1 MRLTLG
7 RGWWR
12 RVPIH
17 DTWRREH
24 NIWAGRWG
32 VRITVRIRGRRI
44 VPRIGARRR
53 WIRCTWKGLGR
64 VLGKRRRVGYL
75 FSPRGSG
82 RLFLV
87 AAHELLSGVGVV
99 LRRWH
104 GEGHKNVEDYA
115 GHDDFVEQEQ
125 GEDGWESDKR
135 TAYLGCGRSGFQD
148 LVAAQTQ
155 LATLLRLNFAGTW
168 LVISRLQ
175 PTATSRYPC
184 LKRCGGGVPRG
195 DDDDEGWGDA
205 SARVKVANWCQPTR
219 PGKPFLSAPIR
230 SPVYSSPALV
240 TAQNNPLSVLNDP
253 TANVNRL

>member
-125 GEDGWESDKR
+125 GEDEWESDKR
-135 TAYLGCGRSGFQD
+135 D
-148 LVAAQTQ
+148 
-155 LATLLRLNFAGTW
+155 
-168 LVISRLQ
+168 
-175 PTATSRYPC
+175 
-184 LKRCGGGVPRG
+184 GVPRLWSFG
-195 DDDDEGWGDA
+195 ISRSRRRSDSAGDA
-205 SARVKVANWCQPTR
+205 APPQFRGNLACNFTTATYCNLSISLSETMRWRSSAGR
-219 PGKPFLSAPIR
+219 
-230 SPVYSSPALV
+230 
-240 TAQNNPLSVLNDP
+240 
-253 TANVNRL
+253 